1 MNKQLKVFFKI
12 LDNFFTKYL
21 ETKDS
26 IENDMKQ
33 VGEGESMA
41 VEELI

>member
-1 MNKQLKVFFKI
+1 MNKQLKVFFKV
-12 LDNFFTKYL
+12 LDNFLTKYL